1 MCGRYLFEDATDLAQ
16 VQLIRDYIKQRFGAK
31 LAAKLKTGEI
41 FPTNEVPILLTAEA
55 DPFRQPG
62 VVSGRVEEETAVTF
76 SGERAG
82 DSQLIALPMV
92 WGFPGFKGSQVL
104 INARQE
110 TVAEK
115 LTFSESFG
123 KRRCVIPTT
132 GFIEWSHDEKGRA
145 IEKFRFNIPETR
157 MLFLAGIYTFVGQ
170 ELRFVILTT
179 AANPSMAAIHHRQP
193 VIIPA
198 QMIRPWISDAKA
210 ADQLRQKT
218 GPEMVR
224 FSIE

>member
-16 VQLIRDYIKQRFGAK
+16 MQLIQEYIKRRFGAK
-31 LAAKLKTGEI
+31 RAGQLKTGEI
-41 FPTNEVPILLTAEA
+41 FPTNEVPVLLTAEA
-55 DPFRQPG
+55 DPFKQPG
-62 VVSGRVEEETAVTF
+62 AAFDRVEAETAAT
-76 SGERAG
+76 SPDEPAG

-110 TVAEK
+110 TVDEK
-115 LTFSESFG
+115 LTFSESFV

-145 IEKFRFNIPETR
+145 KEKFRFNIPETR
-157 MLFLAGIYTFVGQ
+157 MLFLAGIYTSVGQ

-179 AANPSMAAIHHRQP
+179 AANPGMAAIHHRQP

-198 QMIRPWISDAKA
+198 QMIRPWISDPAA
-210 ADQLRQKT
+210 ADELKQET
-218 GPEMVR
+218 GPEMTR
-224 FSIE
+224 TIIE